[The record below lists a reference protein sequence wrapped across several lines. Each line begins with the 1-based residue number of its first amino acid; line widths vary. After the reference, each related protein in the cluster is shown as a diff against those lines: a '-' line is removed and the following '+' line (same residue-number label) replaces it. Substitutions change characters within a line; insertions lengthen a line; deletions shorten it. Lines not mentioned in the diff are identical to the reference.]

1 MKKCELKLN
10 EGINDYFESEIS
22 KMETVLL
29 SMNLSKPAL
38 RALIRLNVYF
48 VSDLEQIDVKVLKNA
63 HGIGPT
69 AMEKLQ
75 PYLVR

>member
-1 MKKCELKLN
+1 MTKCELKLN

-22 KMETVLL
+22 KMESVLL
-29 SMNLSKPAL
+29 SMKLSKPAL

-48 VSDLEQIDVKVLKNA
+48 VGDLKQIDVKVLKNA

-69 AMEKLQ
+69 AMEKLK